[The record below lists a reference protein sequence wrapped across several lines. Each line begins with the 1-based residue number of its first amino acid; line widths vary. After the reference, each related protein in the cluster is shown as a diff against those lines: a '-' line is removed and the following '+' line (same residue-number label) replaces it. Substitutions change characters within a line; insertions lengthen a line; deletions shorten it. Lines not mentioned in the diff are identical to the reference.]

1 LRPVPFSG
9 LPTDTAAPGG
19 HAGTRLAIQERTC
32 GAREFSDVVRGL
44 REGVGSIVSVAIVLM
59 VLVSMDPRV
68 KTRVADLF
76 HDPVAGGMTAGSRLG
91 ELGQALWLAAR
102 DQSVEHAPLVVF
114 FAAGAVL
121 VLFMLRS

>member
-1 LRPVPFSG
+1 M
-9 LPTDTAAPGG
+9 
-19 HAGTRLAIQERTC
+19 
-32 GAREFSDVVRGL
+32 VRGL